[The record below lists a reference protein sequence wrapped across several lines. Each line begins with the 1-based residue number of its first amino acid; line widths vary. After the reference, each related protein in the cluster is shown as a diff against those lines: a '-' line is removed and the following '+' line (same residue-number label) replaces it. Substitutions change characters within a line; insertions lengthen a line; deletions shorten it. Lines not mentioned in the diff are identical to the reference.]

1 MTGDYPILLL
11 VLALAAGILSVILLF
26 LILAKLNRSNP
37 GAETQKILDLLRQ
50 VEIES
55 EKEVRE
61 ARQELMNELRATR
74 QELMQTTQSNIRSMA
89 EILSESQ
96 KNSSEAQDMRLAELN
111 RQIEIMTSRM
121 KRSWKGS
128 GPPWSRKSLLF
139 RRTTA
144 VSWI

>member
-61 ARQELMNELRATR
+61 ARQELM
-74 QELMQTTQSNIRSMA
+74 SMA
-89 EILSESQ
+89 AERQSAISAGRLSS
-96 KNSSEAQDMRLAELN
+96 R
-111 RQIEIMTSRM
+111 RQTSPFGPRPNLGGSRM
-121 KRSWKGS
+121 IPS
-128 GPPWSRKSLLF
+128 
-139 RRTTA
+139 
-144 VSWI
+144 